1 VIDLLVIGAG
11 PYGLSAARE
20 ARRRGLSVCVVG
32 RPMSFWREHMPAGMY
47 LRSGPDWHLDP
58 AEELTLREFAPDL
71 PDPIPV
77 ARFLAYADWFAA
89 QAGIEVCEEEVVRVE
104 AAGGVDAG
112 ERTAGGVEAGERTAG
127 VAARSRGAPEPRG
140 FVATLA
146 SGGTVSARAVVAAPG
161 ISRFGVIPDW
171 GAGLGEHT
179 CDLVD
184 FTGMEGARVLI
195 VGGRQSA
202 YEWAAL
208 IGEHGA
214 ERVDVVHRHAE
225 PRFDRVSWAFV
236 EPHIEAT
243 LSTPGWWRSLA
254 PAERDAIGRRFWE
267 VGRLT
272 LEHWLAPRLARLP
285 VHRHANADV
294 VAVTGADA
302 ADARPGRDA
311 APACRRDAARHLDVT
326 LSTGIKLQVDRIV
339 FACGYRSDIARV
351 PYLPDIST
359 SDGFPDLDAAFGT
372 SVPGLYIPG
381 FPATRDFGPFFGFV
395 RGAVPAAR
403 MIVRDMMRA

>member
-1 VIDLLVIGAG
+1 VSDLLVIGAG
-11 PYGLSAARE
+11 PYGLSVARE

-47 LRSGPDWHLDP
+47 LRSGPEWHLDP
-58 AEELTLREFAPDL
+58 AEELTLREFLAGEEEDPL
-71 PDPIPV
+71 PI
-77 ARFLAYADWFAA
+77 ARFLSYADWFTAE
-89 QAGIEVCEEEVVRVE
+89 AGIDVREEEVVRL
-104 AAGGVDAG
+104 
-112 ERTAGGVEAGERTAG
+112 
-127 VAARSRGAPEPRG
+127 EPG

-146 SGGTVSARAVVAAPG
+146 GGGTISARAVVAAPG
-161 ISRFGVIPDW
+161 IARFAVEPAW
-171 GAGLGEHT
+171 GAGIGEHT
-179 CDLVD
+179 RDLVD
-184 FTGMEGARVLI
+184 FAGMDGARVLI

-214 ERVDVVHRHAE
+214 ERVDVVHRHPE
-225 PRFDRVSWAFV
+225 PQFDRVSWAFV

-243 LSTPGWWRSLA
+243 LSTPGWWRDLA

-272 LEHWLAPRLARLP
+272 LEHWLASRLARLP
-285 VHRHANADV
+285 VHRHANAEVIAVNGGDV
-294 VAVTGADA
+294 
-302 ADARPGRDA
+302 ARAGEA
-311 APACRRDAARHLDVT
+311 GWAGGDVT
-326 LSTGIKLQVDRIV
+326 LSSGVKLHADRVV

-351 PYLPDIST
+351 GYLPAISA
-359 SDGFPDLDAAFGT
+359 SDGFPDLDPAFGT

-403 MIVRDMMRA
+403 IIVRDMMRA

>member
-1 VIDLLVIGAG
+1 VTDLLVIGAG
-11 PYGLSAARE
+11 PYGLSVARE
-20 ARRRGLSVCVVG
+20 ALRAGLSVEVVG
-32 RPMSFWREHMPAGMY
+32 RPMSFWREHMPAGMS
-47 LRSGPDWHLDP
+47 LRSGPGWQLDP
-58 AEELTLREFAPDL
+58 AEELTLRAFAPDL

-77 ARFLAYADWFAA
+77 AAFLEYADWFTAE
-89 QAGIEVCEEEVVRVE
+89 AGIAVREEEVVRL
-104 AAGGVDAG
+104 
-112 ERTAGGVEAGERTAG
+112 
-127 VAARSRGAPEPRG
+127 EPG
-140 FVATLA
+140 FVAALA
-146 SGGTVSARAVVAAPG
+146 SGATISARAVVAAPG
-161 ISRFGVIPDW
+161 ISRFGVVPDW
-171 GAGLGEHT
+171 GAGLGQHT

-184 FTGMEGARVLI
+184 FADMAGARVLI

-208 IGEHGA
+208 IGEAGA
-214 ERVDVVHRHAE
+214 ERIDVVHRHPE
-225 PRFDRVSWAFV
+225 PRFARVSWDFV

-243 LSTPGWWRSLA
+243 LATPGWWRSLS

-285 VHRHANADV
+285 VHRHANAEV
-294 VAVTGADA
+294 VAVTG
-302 ADARPGRDA
+302 RE
-311 APACRRDAARHLDVT
+311 LS

-339 FACGYRSDIARV
+339 FACGYRADIASV
-351 PYLPDIST
+351 PYLPAISI
-359 SDGFPDLDAAFGT
+359 SDGFPDLDGAFQT

-403 MIVRDMMRA
+403 MIVRDIMRA